1 MPSDTGTEVHIFG
14 RVYHIKGGDDPDRTQ
29 RVASLV
35 DEKMNLVASQVQ
47 GPDHYRIAVL
57 TALHLADEYLN
68 LKQELEQL
76 QGQVTAKSEHLAS
89 LLDKIDDERGQ
100 ESASVF
106 SAAD

>member
-1 MPSDTGTEVHIFG
+1 M
-14 RVYHIKGGDDPDRTQ
+14 
-29 RVASLV
+29 
-35 DEKMNLVASQVQ
+35 
-47 GPDHYRIAVL
+47 L